1 MKKNIISFYGIT
13 NFIFLQDKDLII
25 QCEPEIPKNCWI
37 DDRNNIYFLS
47 KININDLFEN
57 GYYEVNI
64 CDSKK
69 IKIMSNELRITK
81 EKRYYLKR
89 NEGILKINDTHTY
102 DTTLRGDIYLECIL
116 ENDSSK

>member
-1 MKKNIISFYGIT
+1 M
-13 NFIFLQDKDLII
+13 
-25 QCEPEIPKNCWI
+25 
-37 DDRNNIYFLS
+37 S

-81 EKRYYLKR
+81 EKQVIIKR
-89 NEGILKINDTHTY
+89 NEGILKINDIIDTY